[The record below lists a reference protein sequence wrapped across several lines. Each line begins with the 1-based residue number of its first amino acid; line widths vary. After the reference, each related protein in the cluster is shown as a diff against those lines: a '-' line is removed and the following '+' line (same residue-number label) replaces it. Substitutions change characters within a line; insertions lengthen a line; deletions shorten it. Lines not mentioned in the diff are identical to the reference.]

1 MLKTAIQMN
10 FKEHR
15 QALFNIKIKFQ
26 KGQLK
31 MSDYLAV
38 TMVITCAMT
47 LPGQLC
53 IQAKVPKTHFRKV

>member
-26 KGQLK
+26 KEGQLK

-38 TMVITCAMT
+38 TMVITCDDFAWTT
-47 LPGQLC
+47 LYTG
-53 IQAKVPKTHFRKV
+53 KST